1 MFNFSKKEKTEI
13 QMLKDRCS
21 NMEQQITILLE
32 TMQKSSTQYENR
44 IQELITKNNEVIK
57 YFNSKHQHQQ
67 DKLQD
72 QQDKLQDQ
80 CHDFE
85 SRITTIEDELKGEIL
100 SETYTGYTLIGKN
113 ESEIPVFVHRR
124 CSWEDF
130 YNTLMTDLQ
139 NGTLFLDSLPQLA
152 NIHDLDIRC
161 LVNISNLSEKGII
174 KWNTNQFLDKRGKI
188 TQSKIVAEV
197 IHAFDINTVKL
208 VHG

>member
-1 MFNFSKKEKTEI
+1 MFNFSKKENTEI

-32 TMQKSSTQYENR
+32 TIQKSSTQYENR

-57 YFNSKHQHQQ
+57 YFNSKH
-67 DKLQD
+67 QD

-113 ESEIPVFVHRR
+113 ESEIPVFVYRR